1 MSEPRYQIVTES
13 IGPQRDF
20 RITIGLREGYQ
31 ASGRIYDIEEAV
43 RAAHAWMKRRAEA
56 GQPFLSGMFTRG
68 EVVYAWPGADGKAGS
83 DRELVRFSQ
92 ARPFRFIPAIS
103 TMPRSAP
110 CSMSWRRKWPRHWG
124 RNTYICHSG
133 IRPGRCGG
141 KNPRSDRK
149 AKNFAF
155 AEPAGVFILR
165 RAEYRPAASRK

>member
-83 DRELVRFSQ
+83 DRELVAIFSGEAVPLYTGHLDDATVRALLNELATEMAEALGQEDVHLSFRDQ
-92 ARPFRFIPAIS
+92 AWA
-103 TMPRSAP
+103 
-110 CSMSWRRKWPRHWG
+110 
-124 RNTYICHSG
+124 
-133 IRPGRCGG
+133 
-141 KNPRSDRK
+141 
-149 AKNFAF
+149 
-155 AEPAGVFILR
+155 LR
-165 RAEYRPAASRK
+165 RQKSEV

>member
-83 DRELVRFSQ
+83 DRELVAIFSGEAVPLYTSHLDDATVRALLNELATEIAEALGQEDVHLSFRDQ
-92 ARPFRFIPAIS
+92 A
-103 TMPRSAP
+103 
-110 CSMSWRRKWPRHWG
+110 W
-124 RNTYICHSG
+124 
-133 IRPGRCGG
+133 
-141 KNPRSDRK
+141 
-149 AKNFAF
+149 
-155 AEPAGVFILR
+155 VLR
-165 RAEYRPAASRK
+165 RQKTEV